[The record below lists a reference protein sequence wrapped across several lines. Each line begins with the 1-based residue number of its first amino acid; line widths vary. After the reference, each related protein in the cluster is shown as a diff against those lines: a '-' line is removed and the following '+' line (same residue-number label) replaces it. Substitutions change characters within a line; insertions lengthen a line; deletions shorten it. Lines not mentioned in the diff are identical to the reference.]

1 MLLQAL
7 SLDYIY
13 SLIASIFILI
23 EFLKFYLSGYL
34 QIESLLGVRTLLF
47 FSPYQKFQ
55 RWGNH
60 VWQRCIGRTTGG
72 EVACI
77 KTLETIKKKLY
88 IRMRNRWTFPEK
100 IE

>member
-55 RWGNH
+55 RWGSH
-60 VWQRCIGRTTGG
+60 VWQRCIGGQLGG
-72 EVACI
+72 KWHAL
-77 KTLETIKKKLY
+77 K
-88 IRMRNRWTFPEK
+88 P
-100 IE
+100 